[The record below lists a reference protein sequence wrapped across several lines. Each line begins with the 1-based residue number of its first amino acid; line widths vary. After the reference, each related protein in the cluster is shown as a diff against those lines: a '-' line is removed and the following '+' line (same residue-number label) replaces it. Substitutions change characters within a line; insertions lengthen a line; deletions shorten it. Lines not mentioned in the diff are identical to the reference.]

1 MAAEAAPDR
10 LTSPRSARAPLTRR
24 RVESVLS
31 RSAAAFGVLFYVQ
44 TLPVAVQQTSHG
56 HEPRQWT
63 YAFALMLLL
72 ALAATCVSAV
82 AQRWVA
88 WSSSAFAVIYLVALV
103 TWPLVNLTPLESAD
117 GTHWL
122 YFLLT
127 VSTALAALAWP
138 VRIAAAYLVVVAA
151 AYGIAGFVTSG
162 GATTQQQQILEAV
175 YSIMLGGAILVI
187 MTILRLAASE
197 VDRAQAAALE
207 SYAEAVR
214 QHATEVER
222 VQVDS
227 IVHDSVLTTLLS
239 AARATSP
246 EAKALA
252 ARMASN
258 AIGFLRQAALIGPI
272 DGTSVAIAAVGT
284 AVAASAET
292 VGVPFDVRVGEL
304 SALGMPVAAAEAMQ
318 AAATQAMVN
327 SAQHAGES
335 AHRWVDIRGSGPL
348 GVVVE
353 IGDDGEGFLLD
364 EVTTERIGLRV
375 SVLERLENAGGETQI
390 DTQPGE
396 GTIVTLRWPAR
407 GGLA

>member
-1 MAAEAAPDR
+1 MAAEAAPVR
-10 LTSPRSARAPLTRR
+10 IPSPRSPRAPLTRR

-31 RSAAAFGVLFYVQ
+31 RSAAAFSVLFFVQ
-44 TLPVAVQQTSHG
+44 TLPVAVQQTAHG
-56 HEPRQWT
+56 HEPREWT
-63 YAFALMLLL
+63 YACALILLL
-72 ALAATCVSAV
+72 ALIATCASVV
-82 AQRWVA
+82 MQRWVA
-88 WSSSAFAVIYLVALV
+88 WASGAFAVSYLLALV
-103 TWPLVNLTPLESAD
+103 TWPFVNRTPLESAD
-117 GTHWL
+117 GVHWL
-122 YFLLT
+122 YFLLS
-127 VSTALAALAWP
+127 VSTALAAIAWP
-138 VRIAAAYLVVVAA
+138 VRIAAAYLFLTTA
-151 AYGIAGFVTSG
+151 AYGFAGFITSD
-162 GATTQQQQILEAV
+162 GATTQRQEILEAV

-187 MTILRLAASE
+187 MTIVRLAASE

-207 SYAEAVR
+207 SYTEAVR

-258 AIGFLRQAALIGPI
+258 AIGFLRQAALIGPV
-272 DGTSVAIAAVGT
+272 DGTSVAIAAVGR
-284 AVAASAET
+284 AVAATAET
-292 VGVPFDVRVGEL
+292 VGAHFDVRIAEL
-304 SALGMPVAAAEAMQ
+304 STLSMPVAAAEAMQ

-335 AHRWVDIRGSGPL
+335 AHRWVDIRSSGPL

-364 EVTTERIGLRV
+364 EVATERIGLRV

-396 GTIVTLRWPAR
+396 GTIVTLRWPAS
-407 GGLA
+407 GGLQ